1 LTSFMSN
8 RRLKRSCTCARL
20 ASPPLGGDTLR
31 ILHASSRV
39 RPEEE
44 READAVPLP
53 WFAAA
58 NF

>member
-1 LTSFMSN
+1 MSN
-8 RRLKRSCTCARL
+8 RRLKRSWTWVRL
-20 ASPPLGGDTLR
+20 ASPALGGETLR

-44 READAVPLP
+44 REAEAEPLP